1 MAVGSEVVQGVIP
14 VCVQGGQVSRA
25 QNLTC
30 ATQNGRNFDYLD
42 IFGNVAGSLAA
53 LGLNTMYHKRM
64 LERKR
69 AARGYRSVGGD
80 EEEGQAG
87 LDDVEL
93 EEGTS
98 AQEIGVVSV
107 APQSSTTLDDDLDKW
122 DENAEDW
129 SDPDDEPTAV
139 VNGTT
144 SAIKP
149 PLPDMGKK
157 RDD

>member
-1 MAVGSEVVQGVIP
+1 
-14 VCVQGGQVSRA
+14 
-25 QNLTC
+25 
-30 ATQNGRNFDYLD
+30 
-42 IFGNVAGSLAA
+42 
-53 LGLNTMYHKRM
+53 MYHKRM

-80 EEEGQAG
+80 EEQGEAG

-98 AQEIGVVSV
+98 AQETGVVAV
-107 APQSSTTLDDDLDKW
+107 PLQDAATLDDDLDKW

-129 SDPDDEPTAV
+129 SDPDDEPTTAA
-139 VNGTT
+139 NGT
-144 SAIKP
+144 SSVVKP